1 MDILVQ
7 RDPVEALSVADRHRR
22 DPDRPAD
29 VRAVDEWAAG
39 RSELELGDAERA
51 VASLRRAVALAT
63 NGPVD
68 HADRPLV
75 ARFRISLALALA
87 EVGRTAA
94 ALAQLRA
101 AAPDVDADGRPRL
114 LAQRSLV
121 LLHAGRLREADEAA
135 DGAVAAAVA
144 NGDRLT
150 EARSLVN
157 RGIVRLQAGQLA
169 AAETDLRAAAELADT
184 LDQRLMAAAVL
195 HDLALVYARRGEI
208 PRALEAFADAA
219 GRLEQLASP
228 GRTLVNLERDR
239 AECLLLAGLSEEAAE
254 SSARAEALAASYGS
268 AVTEAE
274 AALLLAAALLRTG
287 VTRDALAAAERAR
300 TAFRRAGRP
309 GWTAYADYVALRV
322 RSADTAT
329 PVDADDRRQARR
341 VARRLT
347 ETGWT
352 TEADQALVV
361 LALLEL
367 RAGEVRRARGAPRP
381 RARRSPAGSRGRPG
395 PGLVRGSRAAG
406 HGRRPGRGATGG
418 PGRDAHRGGARRRA
432 RRGRAPSVRRRARL
446 GPGRPR
452 HRAGAGLRPPGRRPH
467 VGRPLAGLDAG
478 PPPTGPGADATRARA
493 IGDIRA
499 LNVELRDA
507 DPGSREFVSLRRR
520 LRVAEQ
526 EVRDR
531 SRTGTGPG
539 LGGPGGL
546 RAADLAGRLDGRVLV
561 ELLESDGVLHAVAGG
576 AGRPLSLCTLGPVNA
591 AGGDLAALLGALMR
605 LARPNGERWL
615 DAAADAAAT
624 LDDRLLR
631 PLDLPTEARLV
642 IVPSGSLHGVPW
654 WALPSLAGRPVT
666 VAPSAAMGLRAAA
679 PRSGP
684 TTRAFVAGPGLPGA
698 AEEVEQ
704 LAAEHGGQALVGAAA
719 TVDACLDLAAVV
731 GVLHVAAHGSLRAD
745 NPAFSSLE
753 LADGPLTVYDL
764 DQLQTVP
771 DLVVLPACDVARA
784 GRIGDELVGVAHT
797 LLGQGVR
804 AVVAPVL
811 PVPDRA
817 TARLMGAVHRHLA
830 DGDDP
835 AAALAAAGAGLDLS
849 RPAERL
855 AAAAFVCLGSDPAPA
870 GPRAPS

>member
-1 MDILVQ
+1 MPDTSNTLRPAPSVIAHAVAAMDILVQ

-22 DPDRPAD
+22 DPDRPAAE
-29 VRAVDEWAAG
+29 RAVDEWAAG

-169 AAETDLRAAAELADT
+169 AAETDLRAAAELADA

-300 TAFRRAGRP
+300 AAFRRAGRP

-367 RAGEVRRARGAPRP
+367 RAGEVRRARRLLDHVPA
-381 RARRSPAGSRGRPG
+381 ARR
-395 PGLVRGSRAAG
+395 
-406 HGRRPGRGATGG
+406 RGAVADRVQAWYAEAELRAMAGD
-418 PGRDAHRGGARRRA
+418 RAGARRAVRA
-432 RRGRAPSVRRRARL
+432 GMRIVEEHADAL
-446 GPGRPR
+446 GAAELQASAAAHGSDLAALGTALALASGRPADVLTWADR
-452 HRAGAGLRPPGRRPH
+452 WRAWTLARPPTR
-467 VGRPLAGLDAG
+467 
-478 PPPTGPGADATRARA
+478 PGADAP
-493 IGDIRA
+493 A
-499 LNVELRDA
+499 LV
-507 DPGSREFVSLRRR
+507 
-520 LRVAEQ
+520 
-526 EVRDR
+526 
-531 SRTGTGPG
+531 
-539 LGGPGGL
+539 
-546 RAADLAGRLDGRVLV
+546 
-561 ELLESDGVLHAVAGG
+561 
-576 AGRPLSLCTLGPVNA
+576 
-591 AGGDLAALLGALMR
+591 
-605 LARPNGERWL
+605 
-615 DAAADAAAT
+615 
-624 LDDRLLR
+624 
-631 PLDLPTEARLV
+631 
-642 IVPSGSLHGVPW
+642 
-654 WALPSLAGRPVT
+654 
-666 VAPSAAMGLRAAA
+666 
-679 PRSGP
+679 RSG
-684 TTRAFVAGPGLPGA
+684 TSGPSTWSCARRTPGR
-698 AEEVEQ
+698 
-704 LAAEHGGQALVGAAA
+704 
-719 TVDACLDLAAVV
+719 
-731 GVLHVAAHGSLRAD
+731 GS
-745 NPAFSSLE
+745 S
-753 LADGPLTVYDL
+753 
-764 DQLQTVP
+764 
-771 DLVVLPACDVARA
+771 
-784 GRIGDELVGVAHT
+784 
-797 LLGQGVR
+797 
-804 AVVAPVL
+804 
-811 PVPDRA
+811 
-817 TARLMGAVHRHLA
+817 
-830 DGDDP
+830 
-835 AAALAAAGAGLDLS
+835 
-849 RPAERL
+849 
-855 AAAAFVCLGSDPAPA
+855 
-870 GPRAPS
+870 